1 VLSTFILYVGWTVRM
16 TGVSAELRKI
26 ANEMDGVTTGK
37 AVDALLNYE
46 TVSVFGNVKLE
57 SGQYDGLL
65 RSYHEA
71 ALGSERASSALN
83 AGQAVI
89 LAIGMTGV
97 LTCAALGVGR
107 GGLEYVGPISGR
119 VGDLGAF
126 YLTPV
131 SRTTASA
138 R

>member
-1 VLSTFILYVGWTVRM
+1 M

-65 RSYHEA
+65 RCVLY
-71 ALGSERASSALN
+71 
-83 AGQAVI
+83 
-89 LAIGMTGV
+89 TG
-97 LTCAALGVGR
+97 
-107 GGLEYVGPISGR
+107 PH
-119 VGDLGAF
+119 
-126 YLTPV
+126 
-131 SRTTASA
+131 TTAFA
-138 R
+138 W